1 MHSVVYNTARQQYL
15 ASTVYEMEWNH
26 LAKSKLHYGRQN
38 WYKKFT
44 SFSEQ
49 ACLQKYRVS
58 FSDKKDVVTLNNQE
72 TGRYVDRYNAG
83 VCISS
88 AFRDTT
94 KFQNLKSISGYSL
107 PSQEEEFW
115 YLQSHLAKV
124 LSAIST
130 DMSVAKQDVAG
141 RTTKEKNMVHLEYI
155 LQNQP
160 VQKCNTEIYSEVIR
174 SLSTCYNGVLKNPQK
189 AKYLLETLLDM
200 EYTNKDTN
208 LNIAK
213 TLTTLGEVHQ
223 SLNEYEMAKRVLEEA
238 SEIYEKNRK
247 KFGEYKQNLD
257 YGKTLGNLGVVYG
270 CLGNKQ
276 KSKETI
282 ERSLMFLQAAPPDLS
297 DEAASKRYGAD
308 FATSLTDLGHS
319 YVLLGMPLYG
329 KKILDLAVATH
340 KNLHGDNH
348 PEVVR
353 TVTVLG
359 IANLMMGNSEN
370 SKKLRY
376 EAGKIQSAI
385 NSIPFY

>member
-1 MHSVVYNTARQQYL
+1 MHSLVYNTARQQYL

-115 YLQSHLAKV
+115 YLQSHLVKV

-247 KFGEYKQNLD
+247 KFGEYKQNVD

-329 KKILDLAVATH
+329 KKILDLALATH

-359 IANLMMGNSEN
+359 IANLMMGNNEN

>member
-49 ACLQKYRVS
+49 ACLQNYRVS

-141 RTTKEKNMVHLEYI
+141 RTTKEK
-155 LQNQP
+155 
-160 VQKCNTEIYSEVIR
+160 
-174 SLSTCYNGVLKNPQK
+174 
-189 AKYLLETLLDM
+189 KYGTFRIH
-200 EYTNKDTN
+200 
-208 LNIAK
+208 IAK
-213 TLTTLGEVHQ
+213 
-223 SLNEYEMAKRVLEEA
+223 
-238 SEIYEKNRK
+238 
-247 KFGEYKQNLD
+247 
-257 YGKTLGNLGVVYG
+257 
-270 CLGNKQ
+270 
-276 KSKETI
+276 
-282 ERSLMFLQAAPPDLS
+282 
-297 DEAASKRYGAD
+297 
-308 FATSLTDLGHS
+308 
-319 YVLLGMPLYG
+319 
-329 KKILDLAVATH
+329 
-340 KNLHGDNH
+340 
-348 PEVVR
+348 
-353 TVTVLG
+353 
-359 IANLMMGNSEN
+359 
-370 SKKLRY
+370 
-376 EAGKIQSAI
+376 SAR
-385 NSIPFY
+385 PKV

>member
-1 MHSVVYNTARQQYL
+1 MHSLVYNAARQQYL
-15 ASTVYEMEWNH
+15 ASTIYEMEWNH
-26 LAKSKLHYGRQN
+26 LAKSRLHYQRQN

-58 FSDKKDVVTLNNQE
+58 FSDKKDLVTLNNQE
-72 TGRYVDRYNAG
+72 TGWYVDRYNAG

-88 AFRDTT
+88 AFRDTSL
-94 KFQNLKSISGYSL
+94 QHLKSTSDYSL

-115 YLQSHLAKV
+115 YLQDHLAKV
-124 LSAIST
+124 LSAVST
-130 DMSVAKQDVAG
+130 DMSVAKQDMAG

-160 VQKCNTEIYSEVIR
+160 VQKCNIEIYSEAIR
-174 SLSTCYNGVLKNPQK
+174 SLSTFYNGVLKNDQK

-200 EYTNKDTN
+200 KYINKDSN

-213 TLTTLGEVHQ
+213 TLTTLGEIHQ
-223 SLNEYEMAKRVLEEA
+223 SLNEYEMAKCVLEEA

-247 KFGEYKQNLD
+247 KFGEYKQNLE

-276 KSKETI
+276 KSKGTI
-282 ERSLMFLQAAPPDLS
+282 ERSLMFLQAAPPDLN
-297 DEAASKRYGAD
+297 DDAASKRYGAD
-308 FATSLTDLGHS
+308 FATSLTNLGHS

-329 KKILDLAVATH
+329 KKILDLALATH

-353 TVTVLG
+353 TLTVLG
-359 IANLMMGNSEN
+359 VANLMIGNNEN

-376 EAGKIQSAI
+376 EAGKLQNAI